1 MLVDPDFF
9 RSRHP
14 SGHGDLPV
22 LFINGR
28 IQKTVMDHYKLDG
41 RKDCFPFQK
50 NIHIILIIG
59 T

>member
-1 MLVDPDFF
+1 
-9 RSRHP
+9 
-14 SGHGDLPV
+14 
-22 LFINGR
+22 
-28 IQKTVMDHYKLDG
+28 MDHYKLDG